1 MKLKDLRQS
10 KKLSQIEFGER
21 LGWSQH
27 RVSRLESGRQ
37 EFFSADRE
45 LVKKEFGVEVDVTPN
60 PTPFAPHS
68 GDDRDKVVEVLEM
81 RIRDLEARIADKD
94 RMIELILDKEKE
106 KS

>member
-1 MKLKDLRQS
+1 MNLKELRQS
-10 KKLSQIEFGER
+10 KRLSQIEFGDK

-37 EFFSADRE
+37 EFFNQDRE
-45 LVKKEFGVEVDVTPN
+45 LVKNVFGVEVDVPPN

-94 RMIELILDKEKE
+94 RMIELILDKERDKT
-106 KS
+106 

>member
-1 MKLKDLRQS
+1 MNLKELRQS
-10 KKLSQIEFGER
+10 KKLSQIEFGKK
-21 LGWSQH
+21 LNWSQH

-37 EFFSADRE
+37 EFFNADRE

-68 GDDRDKVVEVLEM
+68 GDDRDKVVEVLEL

-94 RMIELILDKEKE
+94 RMIDLILEKE
-106 KS
+106 REKT